1 MNQVNENNISVPSNL
16 SLKAYRLPSATATAT
31 VTATVTATATA
42 TATATIKKRSR
53 DHELFGSEYW
63 TNYWKL
69 SVDDRNKLSVYFYH
83 EKRYRWSK
91 YRWNTGPYEPSKRRT
106 HYHDVDADYVYF

>member
-31 VTATVTATATA
+31 ATATVTATATA

-53 DHELFGSEYW
+53 DHELFGIEYW

-69 SVDDRNKLSVYFYH
+69 SVDDRNKLSVYRWSK
-83 EKRYRWSK
+83 KRYRFSK

-106 HYHDVDADYVYF
+106 HYHDVDEDYVYF